1 MIGEGK
7 NHYSRRTVSSPTGRR
22 NMREAAIGAKIGQYF
37 PYALLAAACV
47 ILLVSLLHPMKWKQA
62 RIEVAEQISPAL
74 STLSLPIRTFESW
87 GEELSL
93 LTNIRAE
100 NARLRAEND
109 QLKEWY
115 QTALLLRAENQS
127 LKDLLNVLPEAEQT
141 YITSRVVGDSGS
153 SYVKTLLIQAG
164 TENGVEEG
172 QAVMG
177 RHGMIGR
184 IIEAGPR
191 ASRVLLLSDINSH
204 IPVIIEG
211 VNQRAILMGNND
223 DRLTL
228 NHYAPDALIKKG
240 GRVVTSGIGGMFP
253 AGLPI
258 GEIVSIKNG
267 AVNVRM
273 LSDPE
278 GEDYVQIVERPI
290 DQKVKE
296 SLESLKFPP
305 PSISNTEASGA
316 ATALPSPSISS
327 DPAHP
332 PSKSPAQ

>member
-7 NHYSRRTVSSPTGRR
+7 NSYARRAVSSSTGRK
-22 NMREAAIGAKIGQYF
+22 NIRETATRAKIARYF
-37 PYALLAAACV
+37 PYILLAVAGV
-47 ILLVSLLHPMKWKQA
+47 ILLLGLINPLKWKQA
-62 RIEVAEQISPAL
+62 RIQVIEQVSPAL
-74 STLSLPIRTFESW
+74 SLLSLPVRTIETWS
-87 GEELSL
+87 EELSQ

-100 NARLRAEND
+100 NARLRTEND

-184 IIEAGPR
+184 IIETGPR
-191 ASRVLLLSDINSH
+191 AARVLLLSDINSH

-258 GEIVSIKNG
+258 GEIVSTKG
-267 AVNVRM
+267 GVVKVRL

-278 GEDYVQIVERPI
+278 GEDYVQIVERPM
-290 DQKVKE
+290 DPKVKE
-296 SLESLKFPP
+296 SLDILKFPAPQIP
-305 PSISNTEASGA
+305 PTKTAPNTVSGA
-316 ATALPSPSISS
+316 TPPATPTAPTGTPE
-327 DPAHP
+327 
-332 PSKSPAQ
+332 